1 MSIKPGDTT
10 AVRAVN
16 SLVRELKEA
25 GTIKK
30 ASELVIREVRVVP
43 GCKNNAAARLTSTMR
58 CKNPETGVT
67 SWMRIFKIDGTH
79 LGGRLSG

>member
-1 MSIKPGDTT
+1 MSIAPANFLVTYFIRDEITNANKPNKYEYQTRDTT

-43 GCKNNAAARLTSTMR
+43 G
-58 CKNPETGVT
+58 V
-67 SWMRIFKIDGTH
+67 
-79 LGGRLSG
+79 

>member
-1 MSIKPGDTT
+1 MSIAPANFLVTYFIRDEVVASKPNKYEYQTRDTT

-16 SLVRELKEA
+16 SLVRELKET

-43 GCKNNAAARLTSTMR
+43 G
-58 CKNPETGVT
+58 V
-67 SWMRIFKIDGTH
+67 
-79 LGGRLSG
+79 

>member
-1 MSIKPGDTT
+1 MSIAPANFLVTYFIRDEVATNKPNKYEYQTRDTT

-16 SLVRELKEA
+16 SLVRELKET

-43 GCKNNAAARLTSTMR
+43 G
-58 CKNPETGVT
+58 V
-67 SWMRIFKIDGTH
+67 
-79 LGGRLSG
+79 